1 MVVSATASI
10 MTRTLKTIFKA
21 AGLSLADD
29 VPTPNDD
36 WFNKPRVICFLYLAI
51 AAWDLIFATRRILLD
66 DNRLRWGCTQL
77 PARRVGIF

>member
-29 VPTPNDD
+29 VPNDD

-51 AAWDLIFATRRILLD
+51 AAWDLIFATRILD

-77 PARRVGIF
+77 PARRVGNF